1 MKKEYLPRVIDNE
14 LKEKLSCI
22 GAVLIEGPK
31 WCGKTTSAEQIA
43 QSVLRM
49 QDPDYYQKNITLAE
63 TKPSL
68 LLKGLKPKLLDEWQ
82 VAPVLWDAV
91 RTDIDKTGEFGQ
103 YILTGSNSIDMDKIH
118 HSGIGRIDRMVM
130 LPMSLYESKDSNG
143 KISLSELFNNKTLDI
158 DGITS
163 SLTIEKLIYVASRGG
178 WPISLNIEDEK
189 KSLNAA
195 KTYVKGVCN
204 VDCSTIDGIHR
215 NPNRMEAIMRSYAR
229 NISTLASDQT
239 ILNDIMTNGTTM
251 DIKTLKSYLSALE
264 RLFVIYEVP
273 AWNPNIR
280 SAGAIRSSNKRE
292 YVDPSIVVAALGT
305 TPEELLYDLNTFGFI
320 FETLCIRDLRV
331 YSSFIGG
338 KVSYYHDKYGL
349 EADAVLHL
357 QDGKYALIEMK
368 LGSKQIDDGAKH
380 LLKIKELIKD
390 HNLKNVNK
398 IREPDL
404 LMIITGGDM
413 AYTRLDGVKIIPI
426 GCLKP

>member
-14 LKEKLSCI
+14 LRDKLNSI

-43 QSVLRM
+43 KSVLRM
-49 QDPDYYQKNITLAE
+49 QDPDEFQNNIMMAE

-68 LLKGLKPKLLDEWQ
+68 LLKGEKPRLLDEWQ
-82 VAPVLWDAV
+82 VAPVIWDAV
-91 RTDIDKTGEFGQ
+91 RTDIDRSGDFGQ
-103 YILTGSNSIDMDKIH
+103 YILTGSNSIDTDRIH
-118 HSGIGRIDRMVM
+118 HSGIGRIDRLIM
-130 LPMSLYESKDSNG
+130 LPMSLYESKESNG
-143 KISLSELFNNKTLDI
+143 KISLNELFSDKTLDI
-158 DGITS
+158 DGIES
-163 SLTIEKLIYVASRGG
+163 DLTIEKLIYASARGG
-178 WPISLNIEDEK
+178 WPVSLNINDEK

-195 KTYVKGVCN
+195 NAYFHGVCN
-204 VDCSTIDGIHR
+204 VDCNTIDGTKR
-215 NPNRMEAIMRSYAR
+215 NPVRMEAIMKSYAR

-239 ILNDIMTNGTTM
+239 ILNDIISNDTTM

-292 YVDPSIVVAALGT
+292 YVDPSIAVAALGT
-305 TPEELLYDLNTFGFI
+305 TPDELLYDLNTFGFI

-331 YSSFIGG
+331 YSSSIGG
-338 KVSYYHDKYGL
+338 RISYYHDKYGL

-368 LGSKQIDDGAKH
+368 LGGKQIEDGAKH
-380 LLKIKELIKD
+380 LIKLKELIKNY
-390 HNLKNVNK
+390 NLNNKIK
-398 IREPDL
+398 IREPEL
-404 LMIITGGDM
+404 LIIITGGKM
-413 AYTRLDGVKIIPI
+413 AYTRQDGVKIIPI